1 MLRSTAMDDR
11 QLSELLLRE
20 IPGLLV
26 AYRFGSTVTGATH
39 AGSDVDLAVLAPH
52 PLEGERRFEIAG
64 KLEAELRRGVDLVD
78 LRAAPTV
85 LRMQVMTTGTVIVQ
99 DEKARTE
106 FEDLTFSQYVR
117 LNEER
122 RAIVEQ
128 VLRERSVHGR

>member
-1 MLRSTAMDDR
+1 MNDR

-20 IPGLLV
+20 IPDLLV

-39 AGSDVDLAVLAPH
+39 AGSDVDLAVLAPR

-85 LRMQVMTTGTVIVQ
+85 LRMQVMTTGTVIVVQ
-99 DEKARTE
+99 DERARTE
-106 FEDLTFSQYVR
+106 FENLTFSQYVR

>member
-1 MLRSTAMDDR
+1 MDDR
-11 QLSELLLRE
+11 QISELLLRE
-20 IPGLLV
+20 IPDLLV

-39 AGSDVDLAVLAPH
+39 AGSDVDLAVLAPR

-85 LRMQVMTTGTVIVQ
+85 LRMQVMTTGTVIVVQ

-106 FEDLTFSQYVR
+106 FEDLTFSQFVR

-128 VLRERSVHGR
+128 VLRERSVHGG

>member
-1 MLRSTAMDDR
+1 MNDR

-20 IPGLLV
+20 IPDLLV

-39 AGSDVDLAVLAPH
+39 AGSDVDLAVLAPG

-85 LRMQVMTTGTVIVQ
+85 LRMQVMTTGTVIVVQ
-99 DEKARTE
+99 DERARTE
-106 FEDLTFSQYVR
+106 FENLTFSQYVR

-128 VLRERSVHGR
+128 VLREKSVHGR

>member
-1 MLRSTAMDDR
+1 MDDR
-11 QLSELLLRE
+11 LLSELLLRE
-20 IPGLLV
+20 IPDLLV

-39 AGSDVDLAVLAPH
+39 AGSDVDLAVLAPR
-52 PLEGERRFEIAG
+52 PLPAERRFEIAG
-64 KLEAELRRGVDLVD
+64 RLEAELRRAVDLVD

-85 LRMQVMTTGTVIVQ
+85 LRMQVLSAGTVIVVQ
-99 DEKARTE
+99 DEKARAE
-106 FEDLTFSQYVR
+106 FEDLIFSQYVR

>member
-1 MLRSTAMDDR
+1 MDDR

-39 AGSDVDLAVLAPH
+39 AGSDVDLAVLAPR

-85 LRMQVMTTGTVIVQ
+85 LRMQVMTTGTVIVVQ
-99 DEKARTE
+99 DERARTE
-106 FEDLTFSQYVR
+106 FENLTFSQYVR

>member
-1 MLRSTAMDDR
+1 MDDR

-20 IPGLLV
+20 IPDLLV

-39 AGSDVDLAVLAPH
+39 AGSDVDLAVLAPR

-85 LRMQVMTTGTVIVQ
+85 LRMQVMTTGTVIVVQ
-99 DEKARTE
+99 DERARTE
-106 FEDLTFSQYVR
+106 FENLTFSQYVR